1 MWSNSEAAIEPSS
14 YKTVTLY
21 FLTATCRS
29 YFFSKVTCPNYPRGH
44 VTSFRRRYDV
54 YTASYRLRI
63 DVETILSFSEYVTL
77 QNNILCQKYLGY
89 LGYLGFSGAE
99 QLLCRKK
106 FGEHLFCILHFEYNA
121 FQRLL
126 LVDTTNIQIY

>member
-1 MWSNSEAAIEPSS
+1 M
-14 YKTVTLY
+14 
-21 FLTATCRS
+21 
-29 YFFSKVTCPNYPRGH
+29 
-44 VTSFRRRYDV
+44 TSFRRRYDV
-54 YTASYRLRI
+54 YAASYRVRI
-63 DVETILSFSEYVTL
+63 DVETILSVSEYATL

-99 QLLCRKK
+99 QLLCRKT
-106 FGEHLFCILHFEYNA
+106 FGEHLFRILHFAYNA